1 MKKSILLLVGLAL
14 SASLYA
20 QSQGRVGINTLEPK
34 ATLDISKEGVD
45 DAKGLLV
52 PRLTAD
58 EVKTM
63 TDANKVGEDQ
73 NSLLLYVTEPF
84 EYTTN
89 QTGKYEQIDQAGY
102 YYYDAKDNGGKWK
115 KLDTTLY
122 GSNGTL
128 SANRT
133 VTMDG
138 KTLTFS
144 GTNVQIK
151 VPNMQER
158 PATENVSGVVMSA
171 DGTLKKDTG
180 WWRLGDGE
188 IDLSKINNKSKFFL
202 SNGGMLSINKV
213 KAEAE
218 KYEIKYTGAIIVKET
233 ATDNYWKSLFG
244 DLRVVD
250 VEFHLDDIH
259 DCTRSVC
266 IFNYKVYGGS
276 NGDSGSDLDRKGM
289 NIYTLSNYVKN
300 TSQGGEFLPGSG
312 FLGPL
317 EWTQFTQDKEYRED
331 MDELTEEMFS
341 DIHGTPFVI
350 TAIKY

>member
-1 MKKSILLLVGLAL
+1 MKKSILLLSVLAMGGG
-14 SASLYA
+14 LYA
-20 QSQGRVGINTLEPK
+20 QQDQGRVGINTTSPK

-45 DAKGLLV
+45 DAKGLLI

-102 YYYDAKDNGGKWK
+102 YYYDSKDNGGKWK

-180 WWRLGDGE
+180 WWRLGDGDVDATRITNQSRLIYQMGT
-188 IDLSKINNKSKFFL
+188 IDIY
-202 SNGGMLSINKV
+202 GT
-213 KAEAE
+213 KAN
-218 KYEIKYTGAIIVKET
+218 ITGNFYSE
-233 ATDNYWKSLFG
+233 SP
-244 DLRVVD
+244 
-250 VEFHLDDIH
+250 E
-259 DCTRSVC
+259 
-266 IFNYKVYGGS
+266 
-276 NGDSGSDLDRKGM
+276 
-289 NIYTLSNYVKN
+289 
-300 TSQGGEFLPGSG
+300 
-312 FLGPL
+312 LGPL
-317 EWTQFTQDKEYRED
+317 RIRENPDVETKLTVNQIEIEFDAAQLEGLKRDVNKFFKANEFDLWKNSTYEIPVLNILRWTSHIGPSVGFGGGYN
-331 MDELTEEMFS
+331 
-341 DIHGTPFVI
+341 GTGWDSNWIPQLNENSKI
-350 TAIKY
+350 YIYLGQLIAIKY

>member
-1 MKKSILLLVGLAL
+1 MKKSILLLSVLAMG
-14 SASLYA
+14 ASLYA
-20 QSQGRVGINTLEPK
+20 QDQGRVGINTTKPK

-45 DAKGLLV
+45 DAKGLLI

-63 TDANKVGEDQ
+63 TDANKVGLDQ
-73 NSLLLYVTEPF
+73 NSLLLYVTQPF
-84 EYTTN
+84 ADTKN
-89 QTGKYEQIDQAGY
+89 KTGKYELIDQAGY

-180 WWRLGDGE
+180 WWRLGDGDVDATRITNQSRLIYQMGT
-188 IDLSKINNKSKFFL
+188 IDIY
-202 SNGGMLSINKV
+202 GT
-213 KAEAE
+213 KAN
-218 KYEIKYTGAIIVKET
+218 ITGRFYSE
-233 ATDNYWKSLFG
+233 SP
-244 DLRVVD
+244 
-250 VEFHLDDIH
+250 E
-259 DCTRSVC
+259 
-266 IFNYKVYGGS
+266 
-276 NGDSGSDLDRKGM
+276 
-289 NIYTLSNYVKN
+289 
-300 TSQGGEFLPGSG
+300 
-312 FLGPL
+312 LGPL
-317 EWTQFTQDKEYRED
+317 RIREENSDVETKLTVNQIEIEFDAAQLERLKRDVNRFFKANEFDLWKNSTYEIPVSNILRWTSHIGPSVGFGGGYNNTGWDSKLIPQLNENSKIYIYLGQ
-331 MDELTEEMFS
+331 L
-341 DIHGTPFVI
+341 I
-350 TAIKY
+350 AIKY